1 MRGTAFGS
9 GFAGLFEGTVSIT
22 GDLNVAGTITKG
34 GGGFRIDHPL
44 DPTHK
49 YLFHSFV
56 ESPDMMNI
64 YNGNVTTDENGL
76 AVIVLPSYFEAL
88 NGDFRYQLTVVGV
101 FAQAIVASKVK
112 GNQFSIRTNQPNVE
126 VSWQVTGVRKDAYAE
141 KHRIVVEEAKSEKA
155 SARLAEYDDAREKL
169 GAGLAA
175 KPAPLSPTAAA
186 SWAAIPFP
194 SSSQP
199 DNNNPTSQP
208 WKCSGKN

>member
-1 MRGTAFGS
+1 
-9 GFAGLFEGTVSIT
+9 
-22 GDLNVAGTITKG
+22 
-34 GGGFRIDHPL
+34 
-44 DPTHK
+44 
-49 YLFHSFV
+49 
-56 ESPDMMNI
+56 MMNI

-88 NGDFRYQLTVVGV
+88 NGDFRYQLTVVRV

-186 SWAAIPFP
+186 SWAATPFS

-199 DNNNPTSQP
+199 GNNNPTRQP